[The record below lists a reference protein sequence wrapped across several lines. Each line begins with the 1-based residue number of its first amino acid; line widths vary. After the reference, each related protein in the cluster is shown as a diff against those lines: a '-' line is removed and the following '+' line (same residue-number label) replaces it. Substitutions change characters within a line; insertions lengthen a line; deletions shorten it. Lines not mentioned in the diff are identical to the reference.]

1 MATYVDM
8 AGTINR
14 IRALLP
20 NIGNIYYVDTDAGV
34 DAASR
39 GTYALPLKTIDYAI
53 SNYVTAYRGD
63 VVICWGSAGGDF
75 DENVNVDGVQVD
87 KANTAIIGINMPKV
101 DNSNGGATS
110 IFHVTVQSCRI
121 WGFACVPTVPI
132 IGIHCD
138 SLFAQIGG
146 PEFGMGFED
155 CSVDVQLDGNQ
166 NICEGNRH
174 TNSSIGYLCNQSGQE
189 IRNNLMLGSGVGGS
203 IGVSITLT
211 TPSVQNYIHDN
222 DITGYETGIK
232 AALAAI
238 QNTGCRNALNS
249 TTTNISDANAV
260 GLNNWEGNY
269 ITGAGVDLEPVI
281 KRLQEMGVTGNIF
294 FADTAGNDANPGTY
308 ALPCLTID
316 HTVGLCTAY
325 HNDAVVVTDSLFNNY
340 DENVNVDGVQLDVAG
355 MTLVG
360 IGNDIL
366 VTNSNVAAVSVFHI
380 TADQV
385 NIYGVNGYG
394 GTFPSLHTE
403 DGDWCMIGKEG
414 WKTTFRG
421 ATGGTGIFHEEGS
434 NCKYQYIDIDG
445 VSTGIQVQDMYNE
458 IHHCNI
464 QGDNAGG
471 SLGITLDT
479 PGASNWNY
487 IHDNA
492 ISNFA
497 LGLDAAINTLNN
509 IFADNAI
516 LCFLATSDGNAA
528 NVNGWINN
536 KTPGEISRGGLLQ
549 SDLASINSRG
559 FPEAGQNV
567 SGTYRFVSTGGSDV
581 SGNGTWTRPY
591 ATITYAMGLSSDGDT
606 IICVDPTF
614 AVFDENIGIT
624 GLVISSGVTV
634 IGIGMPW
641 LTNSNVGA
649 TSVVDFQD
657 NGRITGFVIRAT
669 VAGCA
674 GVVMNANNSRVDH
687 CELQDGGAAGI
698 GIQIIVAP
706 VEVDNNF
713 INAWTVGIED
723 GPGTEDKIH
732 DNTINNCATAISLIG
747 VGAGAMIRHNWLYQT
762 TPGATIAFN
771 VAVTCGVH
779 NITDN
784 YVHGYPANSFLAP
797 VNFVSNHIESQIA
810 TNNTLEEDLGDIYG
824 AITGAGGDVSKLQ
837 AMGVL
842 GNVYFVDC
850 DAGVDAVARGTYLL
864 PLKTIDYCI
873 NNYVTDNHNDWVV
886 CAASAGGSFD
896 EDANADGVEVDKNF
910 VTIIGVNKQFI
921 ENTNVAATAVM
932 TVSGYNCRIYGF
944 WFDGSPG
951 IIGIDSQGS
960 DAVFG
965 NEAWPLFF
973 GGCSIGIN
981 EQGYS
986 DVISNCITDDATP
999 IGISI
1004 HEDFNEVKNCNFGGN
1019 LGVGSIGIEITGG
1032 GNPKNSYIH
1041 NCKISNFETGVSI
1054 SAGCTLNVIAEC
1066 QLLGNTTNLL
1076 DASTP
1081 GVNGFINNEMDSQI
1095 AYTHTMQ
1102 QDLAETDRQ
1111 PVDFGRTGR
1120 IFYVKKTGLDTNP
1133 GTFDQPFLTIDAAV
1147 NACVSA
1153 RNDTV
1158 VIISNGFNWWDEN
1171 VNADG
1176 VELDIVGVTLVGIQ
1190 NPQILNS
1197 NMAATA
1203 VITIT
1208 GRRCRLYNLT
1218 AQLAVGTDVI
1228 SVQNEHVVIQN
1239 VEVNA
1244 AAGVNGI
1251 NCTTGQTTILGGY
1264 ITAADVGIIDAGN
1277 SEIGNLRIS
1286 NGVVGIRLSG
1296 SYTKVHDV
1304 SIDVTTTGVDIIA
1317 LATGNSVVDCEIS
1330 NAVTPIATL
1339 AAGTFLRNNID
1350 RRVFAH
1356 TITAAH
1362 ATAETTAAEITCW
1375 TSGKLSVICD
1385 MTDLIAHELGKM
1397 ATFRLKVYVT
1407 DANYYTVDQKTFI
1420 IGSDTVYPT
1429 LSNPAGM
1436 NWSTNIHAYVTVEMS
1451 AAVGGNRDL
1460 NLRQLMED

>member
-1 MATYVDM
+1 LKGDGLITST
-8 AGTINR
+8 G
-14 IRALLP
+14 
-20 NIGNIYYVDTDAGV
+20 IYLD
-34 DAASR
+34 
-39 GTYALPLKTIDYAI
+39 P
-53 SNYVTAYRGD
+53 
-63 VVICWGSAGGDF
+63 AGG
-75 DENVNVDGVQVD
+75 
-87 KANTAIIGINMPKV
+87 
-101 DNSNGGATS
+101 GG
-110 IFHVTVQSCRI
+110 TVR
-121 WGFACVPTVPI
+121 
-132 IGIHCD
+132 
-138 SLFAQIGG
+138 
-146 PEFGMGFED
+146 
-155 CSVDVQLDGNQ
+155 
-166 NICEGNRH
+166 
-174 TNSSIGYLCNQSGQE
+174 
-189 IRNNLMLGSGVGGS
+189 
-203 IGVSITLT
+203 
-211 TPSVQNYIHDN
+211 NYIHDN
-222 DITGYETGIK
+222 SISNFQTGIN
-232 AALAAI
+232 ATINSIDNVFSENAISRFTVAAI
-238 QNTGCRNALNS
+238 V
-249 TTTNISDANAV
+249 DANAP
-260 GLNNWEGNY
+260 GLNSW
-269 ITGAGVDLEPVI
+269 V
-281 KRLQEMGVTGNIF
+281 
-294 FADTAGNDANPGTY
+294 
-308 ALPCLTID
+308 
-316 HTVGLCTAY
+316 
-325 HNDAVVVTDSLFNNY
+325 
-340 DENVNVDGVQLDVAG
+340 
-355 MTLVG
+355 
-360 IGNDIL
+360 
-366 VTNSNVAAVSVFHI
+366 
-380 TADQV
+380 
-385 NIYGVNGYG
+385 
-394 GTFPSLHTE
+394 
-403 DGDWCMIGKEG
+403 
-414 WKTTFRG
+414 
-421 ATGGTGIFHEEGS
+421 
-434 NCKYQYIDIDG
+434 
-445 VSTGIQVQDMYNE
+445 
-458 IHHCNI
+458 
-464 QGDNAGG
+464 
-471 SLGITLDT
+471 
-479 PGASNWNY
+479 
-487 IHDNA
+487 
-492 ISNFA
+492 
-497 LGLDAAINTLNN
+497 
-509 IFADNAI
+509 
-516 LCFLATSDGNAA
+516 
-528 NVNGWINN
+528 NN
-536 KTPGEISRGGLLQ
+536 KM
-549 SDLASINSRG
+549 D
-559 FPEAGQNV
+559 
-567 SGTYRFVSTGGSDV
+567 
-581 SGNGTWTRPY
+581 
-591 ATITYAMGLSSDGDT
+591 
-606 IICVDPTF
+606 
-614 AVFDENIGIT
+614 
-624 GLVISSGVTV
+624 
-634 IGIGMPW
+634 
-641 LTNSNVGA
+641 
-649 TSVVDFQD
+649 
-657 NGRITGFVIRAT
+657 
-669 VAGCA
+669 
-674 GVVMNANNSRVDH
+674 
-687 CELQDGGAAGI
+687 
-698 GIQIIVAP
+698 
-706 VEVDNNF
+706 
-713 INAWTVGIED
+713 
-723 GPGTEDKIH
+723 
-732 DNTINNCATAISLIG
+732 
-747 VGAGAMIRHNWLYQT
+747 
-762 TPGATIAFN
+762 
-771 VAVTCGVH
+771 
-779 NITDN
+779 
-784 YVHGYPANSFLAP
+784 
-797 VNFVSNHIESQIA
+797 SQIA
-810 TNNTLEEDLGDIYG
+810 VLNTVQEDLGDIYG